1 MRAEMPHARKKER
14 LCPIVG
20 SECASERE
28 AKYVHS
34 QLCRHSQL
42 GQCFFDA
49 HTHRPAGAAARY
61 SKGVVK
67 AVEPPHTL
75 CLSVSGGTVHL
86 CRLVASTF
94 PHLTAEHRRVTQKHA
109 ASVPR
114 AALLVSP
121 RGGNNLVWILSWRH
135 VIFQLWL
142 RSCAAAPMGK
152 RRKLRPRFG
161 TSRSSTRRI
170 RRRSRRRAA
179 LRRWLRC
186 WAVAPTGKRS
196 KLRPALCNLA
206 YKHAQTR
213 LRSNRRAASPQ
224 YFTRRGRG

>member
-1 MRAEMPHARKKER
+1 
-14 LCPIVG
+14 
-20 SECASERE
+20 
-28 AKYVHS
+28 VHS

-42 GQCFFDA
+42 GHCFFDA
-49 HTHRPAGAAARY
+49 RTHTVQLVLQQGRRKSRGAT
-61 SKGVVK
+61 
-67 AVEPPHTL
+67 TL
-75 CLSVSGGTVHL
+75 TLSVSGGTVHL

-121 RGGNNLVWILSWRH
+121 RGGNNLVWMLSWRH
-135 VIFQLWL
+135 VILQLWL

-206 YKHAQTR
+206 YKHAQNQTAIEQAGGITPV
-213 LRSNRRAASPQ
+213 L
-224 YFTRRGRG
+224 YTKGEGLTGL